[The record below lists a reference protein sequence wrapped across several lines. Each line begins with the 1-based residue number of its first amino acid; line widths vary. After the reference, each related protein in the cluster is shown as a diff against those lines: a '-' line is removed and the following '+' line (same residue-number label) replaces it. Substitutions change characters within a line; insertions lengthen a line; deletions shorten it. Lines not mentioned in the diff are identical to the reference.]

1 MEKEHAKECIEGV
14 KVLTREEAL
23 KLVKKYVKN
32 KNLVKHMLATEAVMK
47 ALAER
52 LEYDVESWGL
62 VGLLHDIDYDM
73 TKDEPEKHGL
83 ISIELLKDYG
93 LSDEMLNAIKAHSGK
108 KELETPMEKALYAAD
123 PITGLIVAAALI
135 RPEKKLEIIDVEFVM
150 NRFKEKSFARGAN
163 REQIKS
169 IENLGLSLEEF
180 IDISINAMKSI
191 SSDLGL

>member
-1 MEKEHAKECIEGV
+1 V
-14 KVLTREEAL
+14 KTLTREEAL
-23 KLVKKYVKN
+23 NLVKKYVKN
-32 KNLVKHMLATEAVMK
+32 KNLVKHMLATEVVMK

-52 LEYDVESWGL
+52 LGYDAESWGL

-83 ISIELLKDYG
+83 ISIELLKDYK

-108 KELETPMEKALYAAD
+108 KELETPMEKALYAVD
-123 PITGLIVAAALI
+123 PVTGLIVAAALI
-135 RPEKKLEIIDVEFVM
+135 RPEKKLEVIDTQFVL
-150 NRFKEKSFARGAN
+150 NRFKEKSFAKGAN

-169 IENLGLSLEEF
+169 IESLGLSLEEF
-180 IDISINAMKSI
+180 IDIALNAMKGI